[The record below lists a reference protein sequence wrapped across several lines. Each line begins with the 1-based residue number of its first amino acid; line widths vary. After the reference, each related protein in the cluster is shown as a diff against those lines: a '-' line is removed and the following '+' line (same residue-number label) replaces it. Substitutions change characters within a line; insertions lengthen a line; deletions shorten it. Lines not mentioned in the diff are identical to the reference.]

1 MNERSFLGL
10 RGAKNRINFKLR
22 ICPPMTAPVA
32 TADLRSAMI
41 LASVH
46 RAFMEKGF
54 DGASMQDLAREA
66 GMSVGN
72 FYRYFPSKAAL
83 VEAII
88 TADLAELEQDFSV
101 IIGSPN
107 PMKSLRLT
115 IQRHV
120 EESLC
125 DGQGRLWAE
134 ITAAALRKPD
144 IAAIVGRMEIDLSHY
159 LTTVFSLTSGLT
171 LQETVK
177 RFAGHASLVMLM
189 VKASA
194 MQACT
199 TSVHRAELTALV
211 LRTINQTLDEIPQI
225 PLKG

>member
-1 MNERSFLGL
+1 MAFYLDH
-10 RGAKNRINFKLR
+10 
-22 ICPPMTAPVA
+22 PPMTAPIA
-32 TADLRSAMI
+32 PADLRSAMI

-72 FYRYFPSKAAL
+72 FYRYFPSKAAI

-88 TADLAELEQDFSV
+88 TLDLQELERDFSA
-101 IIGSPN
+101 IIGSAN
-107 PMKSLRLT
+107 PMQSLRDT
-115 IQRHV
+115 IKQHV
-120 EESLC
+120 EDSLC
-125 DGQGRLWAE
+125 NGEGQLWAE
-134 ITAAALRKPD
+134 ITAAAMRKPD
-144 IAAIVGRMEIDLSHY
+144 IAAIVGRMEIDITHY
-159 LTTVFSLTSGLT
+159 LTTVFSITSGLT
-171 LQETVK
+171 LAEAVE
-177 RFAGHASLVMLM
+177 RFSGHAALVVLL

-194 MQACT
+194 MQACAKG
-199 TSVHRAELTALV
+199 SQRADLTALV

>member
-1 MNERSFLGL
+1 
-10 RGAKNRINFKLR
+10 
-22 ICPPMTAPVA
+22 MTASVA
-32 TADLRSAMI
+32 PADLRSAMI

-66 GMSVGN
+66 GISVGN
-72 FYRYFPSKAAL
+72 FYRYFPSKAAI

-88 TADLAELEQDFSV
+88 THDLQELERDFSA
-101 IIGSPN
+101 IIGSAN
-107 PMKSLRLT
+107 PMLSLRQT
-115 IQRHV
+115 IKQHV
-120 EESLC
+120 EENLC

-134 ITAAALRKPD
+134 ITAVALRKPE

-171 LQETVK
+171 LAETVQ
-177 RFAGHASLVMLM
+177 RFAGHASLVVLM

-199 TSVHRAELTALV
+199 SGANRADLTTLV
-211 LRTINQTLDEIPQI
+211 LRTINQTLDEIPKMI
-225 PLKG
+225 PKG

>member
-1 MNERSFLGL
+1 
-10 RGAKNRINFKLR
+10 
-22 ICPPMTAPVA
+22 MTALAAP
-32 TADLRSAMI
+32 ADLRSAMI

-66 GMSVGN
+66 GISVGN
-72 FYRYFPSKAAL
+72 FYRYFPSKAAI

-88 TADLAELEQDFSV
+88 THDLQELERDFSA
-101 IIGSPN
+101 IIGSAN
-107 PMKSLRLT
+107 PMQSLRQT
-115 IQRHV
+115 IKRHV
-120 EESLC
+120 EENLC

-134 ITAAALRKPD
+134 ITAVALRKPE

-159 LTTVFSLTSGLT
+159 FTTVFSLTSGLT
-171 LQETVK
+171 LAETVQ
-177 RFAGHASLVMLM
+177 RFAGHAALVVLM

-199 TSVHRAELTALV
+199 SGANRADLTTLV
-211 LRTINQTLDEIPQI
+211 LRTINQTLDEIPQMT
-225 PLKG
+225 LKG